1 MTIAPAR
8 EKNDLVQLIR
18 YAYGDSNGYATRSL
32 DFKSERVSDWQT
44 LSEALRA
51 IGRYNEF
58 DPEKVLN
65 ALKQVW
71 GDISSVQIG
80 RESSP
85 AIYIDLPY
93 WDNQRIKG
101 ADSAAARR
109 LTAEE
114 TESLVQIIKKAL
126 DWAIFD
132 EFSVEKNTI
141 RVWWD

>member
-1 MTIAPAR
+1 MTIQQAR
-8 EKNDLVQLIR
+8 ETNDLVQLVR
-18 YAYGDSNGYATRSL
+18 YVYGDCNGYATRSL
-32 DFKSERVSDWQT
+32 DFKSERIRDFGT

-51 IGRYNEF
+51 IGKYNEF

-71 GDISSVQIG
+71 GDISDVQIA

-85 AIYIDLPY
+85 AIYINLPY

-101 ADSAAARR
+101 SDTAQARR
-109 LTAEE
+109 LEYAEIDDIV
-114 TESLVQIIKKAL
+114 TKAKKAL
-126 DWAIFD
+126 DWALFD
-132 EFSVEKNTI
+132 EFDVERNTI